1 MSGHERPTAALAEAL
16 AAAEAFGSG
25 RLVPLRLHDIRIVLR
40 AIAGRVRR
48 RAEVA
53 AALPVGLA
61 GERQLLL
68 AQRERAALARVLA
81 ALEAWRV
88 AHLA

>member
-1 MSGHERPTAALAEAL
+1 LP
-16 AAAEAFGSG
+16 
-25 RLVPLRLHDIRIVLR
+25 VRLHDIRIVLR

-53 AALPVGLA
+53 ERQLPVGLA